1 MAAQYQVNLQMSAG
15 ASFQQSFSVT
25 EPDGSV
31 TDITGYTFYA
41 KMAKHEG
48 ALNALEST
56 STSPVWRSIPLST
69 SIVDA
74 AAGEYSISL
83 DPTVSVKLNE
93 GKYVYS
99 IVMEDTGLVRT
110 EILAGLVF
118 VDRGFAYT
126 GDYGTVDSNYP

>member
-1 MAAQYQVNLQMSAG
+1 MSAG
-15 ASFQQSFSVT
+15 TSFSQTFTVT
-25 EPDGSV
+25 EPDNSV

-48 ALNALEST
+48 ALNAVEST
-56 STSPVWRSIPLST
+56 SSSPVWRSIPLT
-69 SIVDA
+69 TTIVDA
-74 AAGEYSISL
+74 VNGEYSISL
-83 DPTVSVKLNE
+83 DSSINVKLDE

-99 IVMEDTGLVRT
+99 IVMEDAGSVKT

-118 VDRGFAYT
+118 VDRGFAFT

>member
-15 ASFQQSFSVT
+15 TSFEQTFTVS
-25 EPDGSV
+25 EPDGSL
-31 TDITGYTFYA
+31 TDITGYNFYA

-56 STSPVWRSIPLST
+56 SSSPVWKCLAFTASIT
-69 SIVDA
+69 DA
-74 AAGEYSISL
+74 VNGEYTVSL
-83 DPTVSVKLNE
+83 DPSLSIKLEE